1 MSFQIKTILF
11 QQILFFFI
19 LSSFLSSLLLQNF
32 EIQSSVQNLQPA
44 HYIRAV
50 LYPEDKNCCIPFC
63 RTYYLSGRQYLSKR
77 QIYIRLTVNVLS
89 IQFLFSSFF
98 KFSVVPHILFSY
110 RKLQVV
116 SGWWRKRME
125 IKVEQGGVKGL
136 SPSYVRTYDS
146 QLYKGK
152 C

>member
-1 MSFQIKTILF
+1 VFSTVINCCKLIMSFQIKTILF

-19 LSSFLSSLLLQNF
+19 LFSFLSSLLLQNF

-77 QIYIRLTVNVLS
+77 QIYIRLTVKCSFYTVFIFFFLQIFCSSTSFIFLQLCQLLKYRQLHNSAHSTYFHKIS
-89 IQFLFSSFF
+89 I
-98 KFSVVPHILFSY
+98 
-110 RKLQVV
+110 
-116 SGWWRKRME
+116 
-125 IKVEQGGVKGL
+125 
-136 SPSYVRTYDS
+136 T
-146 QLYKGK
+146 
-152 C
+152 

>member
-1 MSFQIKTILF
+1 VFSTVINCCKLIMSFQIKTILF

-19 LSSFLSSLLLQNF
+19 LSYFLSSLLLQNF

-77 QIYIRLTVNVLS
+77 QIYIRLTVKCSFYTVF
-89 IQFLFSSFF
+89 IFFFLQIFCSST
-98 KFSVVPHILFSY
+98 SLFSY
-110 RKLQVV
+110 IYLSWFCASKKRKGISLSV
-116 SGWWRKRME
+116 SLF
-125 IKVEQGGVKGL
+125 L
-136 SPSYVRTYDS
+136 SDGR
-146 QLYKGK
+146 
-152 C
+152 